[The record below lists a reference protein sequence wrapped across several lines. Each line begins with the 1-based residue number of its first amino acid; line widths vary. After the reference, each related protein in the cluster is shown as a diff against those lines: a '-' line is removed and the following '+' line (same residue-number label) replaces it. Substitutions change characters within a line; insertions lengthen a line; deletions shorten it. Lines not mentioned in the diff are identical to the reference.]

1 MTMSKIGKMKAIH
14 NFKQESAVAGRA
26 VVTMSKEG
34 DTSLYCTAGHVR
46 GPICA
51 REPVCY
57 KRLKPRHSRCLRK
70 RDI

>member
-14 NFKQESAVAGRA
+14 NNSTKAKGVLEA

>member
-14 NFKQESAVAGRA
+14 NGGEVLFEDEVA